1 MLVLILAVSHP
12 AFSIEQKE
20 KLRQIF
26 ETIKKEVHQVQQ
38 VPQAAAAA
46 APSAAPR
53 YDTTV
58 PYSPVYQENDCH
70 FFVCRHAVVMKVFQA
85 IQVTITDKTR
95 KGPCR
100 VFVICAPINV
110 YDS

>member
-70 FFVCRHAVVMKVFQA
+70 FFDGISSSGTNSNKTYR
-85 IQVTITDKTR
+85 DK
-95 KGPCR
+95 K
-100 VFVICAPINV
+100 
-110 YDS
+110 

>member
-38 VPQAAAAA
+38 VPQAAAAPA

-58 PYSPVYQENDCH
+58 PYSPVYQE
-70 FFVCRHAVVMKVFQA
+70 
-85 IQVTITDKTR
+85 
-95 KGPCR
+95 
-100 VFVICAPINV
+100 
-110 YDS
+110 